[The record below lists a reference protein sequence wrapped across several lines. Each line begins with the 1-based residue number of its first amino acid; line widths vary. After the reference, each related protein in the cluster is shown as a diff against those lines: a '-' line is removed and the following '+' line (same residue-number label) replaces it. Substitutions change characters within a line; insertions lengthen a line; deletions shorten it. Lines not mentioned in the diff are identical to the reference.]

1 MRFLCLNYTV
11 LSAVSQVRFA
21 ILPIFHNQSA
31 IYSYCQQAQNRKNKE
46 NRGFEIKKLL
56 QPVRNERLQQLFSF
70 FLQTAGNQ
78 DRFPVQL
85 EAVPC
90 GKEQNHPQRRR
101 DRHPVGGIL
110 NSKSYPSPCTSNR
123 VCFYHT
129 TIGAVLQWETRF
141 FPFFALRLSAF
152 SRMRAY
158 RQSTVAGRC
167 LRLHPFLT
175 ISRFV
180 IKAYG

>member
-70 FLQTAGNQ
+70 FCKQQEIRTVSPSS
-78 DRFPVQL
+78 RKPFPAARSRINPNAAEIAIRQV
-85 EAVPC
+85 EYSIV
-90 GKEQNHPQRRR
+90 NHAH
-101 DRHPVGGIL
+101 RHAP
-110 NSKSYPSPCTSNR
+110 PTR

-141 FPFFALRLSAF
+141 FPFFRFAVVVIFPGCAHIVS
-152 SRMRAY
+152 
-158 RQSTVAGRC
+158 QQPQVAVSDC
-167 LRLHPFLT
+167 A
-175 ISRFV
+175 RF
-180 IKAYG
+180 

>member
-11 LSAVSQVRFA
+11 LSAVSQVCFA

-78 DRFPVQL
+78 DRFPVQP

-90 GKEQNHPQRRR
+90 GKEQNQPQRRR
-101 DRHPVGGIL
+101 DRHPVGEIL
-110 NSKSYPSPCTSNR
+110 NSKSCPSPCTSNPGLLLS
-123 VCFYHT
+123 YHNRRGFAMGN
-129 TIGAVLQWETRF
+129 TI
-141 FPFFALRLSAF
+141 FPFFRFAVVVIPPYARISSVN
-152 SRMRAY
+152 SRRPLPPIA
-158 RQSTVAGRC
+158 
-167 LRLHPFLT
+167 PFFNDLPL
-175 ISRFV
+175 
-180 IKAYG
+180 